1 MRIVLISTEVERSS
15 KIHTL
20 VYFILT
26 AYVNTT
32 EILVLMEEIFTEVI
46 FINVRSEV
54 LLLYI
59 DIIVY

>member
-1 MRIVLISTEVERSS
+1 MLILLVSTEVQRSS

-20 VYFILT
+20 VYFILA
-26 AYVNTT
+26 AYINTT
-32 EILVLMEEIFTEVI
+32 EILALMEEIFTEVV
-46 FINVRSEV
+46 FINIRSEV

>member
-1 MRIVLISTEVERSS
+1 MPILLVSAEVQRSS

-20 VYFILT
+20 VYFILA
-26 AYVNTT
+26 AYINTT
-32 EILVLMEEIFTEVI
+32 EILALMEEIFTEVV
-46 FINVRSEV
+46 FINIRSEV